1 MKKIL
6 KSAEVFRYGTA
17 CRVTDGPGR
26 KDADNSGVS
35 LWDSTWSDSVGKQNG
50 IWQLASLEFN
60 IDISNMTPYLKWD
73 RCSKPL
79 LVGVFWI
86 SWVIL
91 VWIGSHWY
99 NMFFMLGENEILAP
113 IFWLNNEFQFYSKHL
128 FGRRSVTFL
137 TAWNSHSSWALV
149 LGNSHFV
156 YTLHSRIPLQEM
168 ILLLI
173 ESFRSYWHTVDG
185 SEIPNNHRL
194 DL

>member
-1 MKKIL
+1 MK
-6 KSAEVFRYGTA
+6 
-17 CRVTDGPGR
+17 
-26 KDADNSGVS
+26 
-35 LWDSTWSDSVGKQNG
+35 
-50 IWQLASLEFN
+50 
-60 IDISNMTPYLKWD
+60 
-73 RCSKPL
+73 
-79 LVGVFWI
+79 
-86 SWVIL
+86 SWHL
-91 VWIGSHWY
+91 
-99 NMFFMLGENEILAP
+99 FFD
-113 IFWLNNEFQFYSKHL
+113 WTNEFQFYSKHL

-194 DL
+194 GSINPCKEWDKLPFPQLVIAGFLNHQQYDSQTNHLENHLLLSSSSNQVLILQRLSHQFVPLLGWSSVVPMKRAVSVILKITLS